1 MVNFI
6 RKRVLDG
13 ELMLGIGC
21 VLGSSLTAEM
31 AGNAGFDWLW
41 LDLEH
46 GSFDY
51 MALLY
56 QIQACSATSASPIV
70 RVRWN
75 EAPLFK
81 RVLDLGAAGV
91 VVPWVNTREEA
102 ELAARSV
109 RYPPRGIRGVAR
121 SNRAT
126 GFGADFDEYFRTA
139 NDSLLTVVQIETE
152 QAVANA
158 AAIASVDGV
167 DVLFVGPMDLS
178 VSMGI
183 PNQPDDPRFV
193 KALEKVVAA
202 CRNAGKTPG
211 ILLPREDMLDGY
223 ARMGFSFIV
232 AGSDAGF
239 VMSGLKKLKERA
251 APLKPTQPPRGAR

>member
-13 ELMLGIGC
+13 EIMVGIGC

-31 AGNAGFDWLW
+31 AGKAGFDWLW
-41 LDLEH
+41 LDMEH

-56 QIQACSATSASPIV
+56 QIQACSATAAAPIV

-75 EAPLFK
+75 EPPLFK

-91 VVPWVNTREEA
+91 VVPWVNTAEEA

-109 RYPPRGIRGVAR
+109 RYPPEGIRGVAR
-121 SNRAT
+121 SNRAN
-126 GFGADFDEYFRTA
+126 GFGAEFDGYFSIA

-158 AAIASVDGV
+158 SAIAAAKGV

-183 PNQPDDPRFV
+183 PNKPDDPRFV
-193 KALEKVVAA
+193 RALEQVVAA
-202 CRNAGKTPG
+202 CRAAGKAPG
-211 ILLPREDMLDGY
+211 ILLPREELLDVY
-223 ARMGFSFIV
+223 IRMGFTFIV

-239 VMSGLKKLKERA
+239 VMSGLKKLRERA
-251 APLKPTQPPRGAR
+251 APLKQAPSSRAKR

>member
-1 MVNFI
+1 MVRFI

-13 ELMLGIGC
+13 ELMLGVGC
-21 VLGSSLTAEM
+21 VFGSGLIAEM

-41 LDLEH
+41 LDMEH

-51 MALLY
+51 VALVNQL
-56 QIQACSATSASPIV
+56 QACAATQAAPIV

-91 VVPWVNTREEA
+91 VVPWVNTKAEA
-102 ELAARSV
+102 ELAVRSV
-109 RYPPRGIRGVAR
+109 RYPPQGIRGVAR

-126 GFGADFDEYFRTA
+126 GFGADFEAYFKAA
-139 NDSLLTVVQIETE
+139 NDNLLTVVQIETE
-152 QAVANA
+152 EAVRNA
-158 AAIASVDGV
+158 AEIASVPGA

-183 PNQPDDPRFV
+183 PNQTDDPRFV
-193 KALEKVVAA
+193 RNLEKVRDA
-202 CRNAGKTPG
+202 CKNAGKAAG
-211 ILLPREDMLDGY
+211 ILLPREDKLEPY
-223 ARMGFSFIV
+223 VKMGFTFIV
-232 AGSDAGF
+232 AGGDAGF
-239 VMSGLKKLKERA
+239 VMSGLKKLRERA
-251 APLKPTQPPRGAR
+251 APLKPIR

>member
-6 RKRVLDG
+6 RTRVLDG
-13 ELMLGIGC
+13 EPMLGIGC

-31 AGNAGFDWLW
+31 AGRAGFDWLW
-41 LDLEH
+41 LDMEH

-56 QIQACSATSASPIV
+56 QIQACSGTAASPIV

-75 EAPLFK
+75 EPPLFK

-102 ELAARSV
+102 ELAARAV
-109 RYPPRGIRGVAR
+109 RYPPRGIRGVAK

-126 GFGADFDEYFRTA
+126 GFGMDFEEYFKAA

-158 AAIASVDGV
+158 ESIAAVDGV

-183 PNQPDDPRFV
+183 PNQPDEPRFV
-193 KALEKVVAA
+193 RSLEKIVAA
-202 CRNAGKTPG
+202 CRKSKKAPG

-223 ARMGFSFIV
+223 ARMGFSFFV
-232 AGSDAGF
+232 VGSDAGF
-239 VMSGLKKLKERA
+239 VASGLKKLRERA
-251 APLKPTQPPRGAR
+251 GSVKPLGAKR